1 MAFVRFCMRTPQD
14 CNVHGKWFQ
23 PELLLLTKKRREE
36 LEKVNHDVN
45 LAIRPRANHNGV
57 VAEEWLL
64 APREG
69 DCNDYAVTKRHNL
82 LSLGWPSRSL
92 LLAEVVIPSGEHH
105 LVLVVRTQQDDLVLD
120 NLDNSVHTVAQV
132 PYEWVRAQQAKNPN
146 YWSNVK
152 VKRAMRLAMNAG

>member
-14 CNVHGKWFQ
+14 CNVHGKRLQ
-23 PELLLLTKKRREE
+23 PELFLLTKKRREE
-36 LEKVNHDVN
+36 LEKVNRDVN
-45 LAIRPRANHNGV
+45 RAIRPRANHNGV
-57 VAEEWLL
+57 VAEEWLV

-105 LVLVVRTQQDDLVLD
+105 LVLVVRTHQGDFVLD
-120 NLDNSVHTVAQV
+120 NLNENVQTVSQI

-146 YWSNVK
+146 FWSNIK
-152 VKRAMRLAMNAG
+152 VTRTTRIAMNAH